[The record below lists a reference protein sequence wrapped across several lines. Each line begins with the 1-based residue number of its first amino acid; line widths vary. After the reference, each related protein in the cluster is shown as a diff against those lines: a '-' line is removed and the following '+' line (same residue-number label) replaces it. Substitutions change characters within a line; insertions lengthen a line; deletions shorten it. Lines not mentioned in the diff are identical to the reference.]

1 MGSFRNGVLV
11 GLGISLL
18 IAPMK
23 GEEMRRL
30 VAERIQYLRGI
41 PPENAELKQS
51 VQRMTERVD
60 EVQQMADRA
69 ARMGT
74 VAQDYAQQ
82 TAASASSVQTD
93 LSQVAEQAGTNVPAT
108 GQGDAGPTRP
118 ARATKPI
125 GRPQSTRGGKRP
137 ERPQR
142 G

>member
-1 MGSFRNGVLV
+1 
-11 GLGISLL
+11 
-18 IAPMK
+18 
-23 GEEMRRL
+23 
-30 VAERIQYLRGI
+30 
-41 PPENAELKQS
+41 
-51 VQRMTERVD
+51 MTERVD

>member
-51 VQRMTERVD
+51 VQRMTERVE

-82 TAASASSVQTD
+82 TAVSASSVQTD

-108 GQGDAGPTRP
+108 GQGDADPTRP
-118 ARATKPI
+118 SRATKPI
-125 GRPQSTRGGKRP
+125 GRPQSTRRGNRP